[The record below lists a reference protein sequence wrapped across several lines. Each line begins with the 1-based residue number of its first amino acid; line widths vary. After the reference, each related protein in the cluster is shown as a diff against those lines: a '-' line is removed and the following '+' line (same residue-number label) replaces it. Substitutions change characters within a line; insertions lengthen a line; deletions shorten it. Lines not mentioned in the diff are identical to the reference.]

1 MLLELIV
8 INISLLVFL
17 SMGAIS
23 IEFYLIYYL
32 VFSVCEGVL
41 GLGLLVLIVRFY
53 GDSLYYIFNFR
64 KF

>member
-1 MLLELIV
+1 M
-8 INISLLVFL
+8 NISLILFL
-17 SMGAIS
+17 RIGWLR